1 MADPTN
7 PFAAFAGLTMSY
19 LEDTLGVFYI
29 GYTIGTV
36 GFGFTFFQSYLY
48 YTLYP
53 KDSWFTQLTVASLC
67 ALDTAMSALS
77 SHRLYYYFVTLFA
90 LPVGPD
96 NATTS
101 FCVSMSS
108 LVSLTRFADKTSD
121 RFEVILSG
129 HRDCDCT
136 RLLRTSDLASH
147 PECLSSPPQS
157 SCLPF
162 AGAALG
168 IATGVVM
175 FQNILFTNFS
185 EQYMKAIISTGQG
198 LRLLAAIA
206 TTAGF
211 LGFGVKSGSSGK
223 PSSWDPI
230 TNFLTSGVAGVIAQL
245 LCFATFIGMPKEVC
259 VDHIPLLI
267 QQRLNS
273 RAVSEGR
280 GVNEEDTRYTS
291 RGVDPTKSAASGLMF
306 NSTTSRNANHTV
318 NIEVSRVVNSD
329 MAGSKYRDDF
339 DSVRNQLIKY
349 RSPSC

>member
-67 ALDTAMSALS
+67 TLDTAMSALS
-77 SHRLYYYFVTLFA
+77 SHTLYYYFVTLFA

-101 FCVSMSS
+101 FCV
-108 LVSLTRFADKTSD
+108 
-121 RFEVILSG
+121 EVILSG
-129 HRDCDCT
+129 IV
-136 RLLRTSDLASH
+136 LAIVQGFYALRIWQVTQNAVLPAAIIVLAI
-147 PECLSSPPQS
+147 
-157 SCLPF
+157 

-175 FQNILFTNFS
+175 FQNTLFTNFS
-185 EQYMKAIISTGQG
+185 ERYMKAIISTGQG

-230 TNFLTSGVAGVIAQL
+230 TNFLTSGVAGVIVQL
-245 LCFATFIGMPKEVC
+245 LCFATFIGMPKKYVWI
-259 VDHIPLLI
+259 VFHFLSSRVFINGLLLM
-267 QQRLNS
+267 LNS

-280 GVNEEDTRYTS
+280 GVNEEDTRYTA
-291 RGVDPTKSAASGLMF
+291 RGIDPTKSAASGLMF
-306 NSTTSRNANHTV
+306 NSTTSRNTNHTV

-339 DSVRNQLIKY
+339 DSYSIGKDGPHAL
-349 RSPSC
+349 